1 MSRFMQIDIRLIPF
15 YETPFKKAFP
25 RLAGLFRE
33 YDYTLPLERDVS
45 LYDLVD
51 YLEDMLQE
59 PRVATDVKDRV
70 RPHAGRLRSLKETA
84 REQLLGRRLND
95 LDDFLYRMEDEFV
108 ELEKAL

>member
-15 YETPFKKAFP
+15 YETPFSKAFS
-25 RLAGLFRE
+25 RLAALLRE
-33 YDYTLPLERDVS
+33 HDYTLPLERDIS

-51 YLEDMLQE
+51 YLEDMLNE
-59 PRVATDVKDRV
+59 PRVAADVKDRI
-70 RPHAGRLRSLKETA
+70 RPHVNRLRALKETA

-95 LDDFLYRMEDEFV
+95 LDDFLYRMEDEFA